1 MLSGLLDFRRSRDFQ
16 LVLLFVWQ
24 LGEVVDHGVG
34 LRELRLSKL
43 LQLIQVLCLLHD
55 AGLGL
60 GLGLGL
66 GGLPTTGCVQIN
78 SKHPRRLLFLL
89 LTGDCL
95 ILVTALQLAPP
106 NELLSQAK

>member
-60 GLGLGL
+60 GLG
-66 GGLPTTGCVQIN
+66 GLPTTGCVQIN